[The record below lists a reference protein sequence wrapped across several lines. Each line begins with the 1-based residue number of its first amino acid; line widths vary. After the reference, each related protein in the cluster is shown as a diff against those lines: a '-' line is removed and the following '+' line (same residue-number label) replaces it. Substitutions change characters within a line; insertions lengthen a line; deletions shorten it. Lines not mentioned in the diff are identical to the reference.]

1 MIKSA
6 FRYDE
11 VKIKPEH
18 QIGRHSHDDWELSMI
33 LTGAGMRAIGNMSEP
48 MSEGE
53 IVLIPPRIEHEWA
66 FDSAHTDNNGDIHN
80 ISVFFSTEIL
90 QSLKALLPELHTSLE
105 TLMALEYAVVYS
117 GKRHARIR
125 QLLLDMRGLTPDI
138 RVPHM
143 MELLTV
149 LPGTADCR
157 RAGRSNRRSKSEE
170 RMERVRVFCECN
182 YARTVKL
189 PEVAAVAAMN
199 KSSFCTFIRR
209 HTGHSLTRYANDIR
223 MRKAAELL
231 THTDNSIA
239 EIAYSVGFTNAS
251 YFNRVFLD
259 HFSITPKEM
268 RAQNR

>member
-33 LTGAGMRAIGNMSEP
+33 LTGAGMRTIGNMSEP

-125 QLLLDMRGLTPDI
+125 QLLLD
-138 RVPHM
+138 
-143 MELLTV
+143 
-149 LPGTADCR
+149 TADCH
-157 RAGRSNRRSKSEE
+157 RARRSNRRSNSEE
-170 RMERVRVFCECN
+170 SMERVRVFCECN

-209 HTGHSLTRYANDIR
+209 LHQRIILQPRVSGPFQHHPQRNESSEPISIR
-223 MRKAAELL
+223 SHAQAA
-231 THTDNSIA
+231 HPFCPCSA
-239 EIAYSVGFTNAS
+239 
-251 YFNRVFLD
+251 
-259 HFSITPKEM
+259 ITY
-268 RAQNR
+268 RQ

>member
-33 LTGAGMRAIGNMSEP
+33 LTGAGMRTIGNMSEP

-125 QLLLDMRGLTPDI
+125 QLLLDMRGLTPDT

-149 LPGTADCR
+149 LPDTADCH
-157 RAGRSNRRSKSEE
+157 RARRSNRRSNSEE
-170 RMERVRVFCECN
+170 SMERVRVFCECN

-209 HTGHSLTRYANDIR
+209 LHQRIILQPRVSGPFQHHPQRNESSEPISIR
-223 MRKAAELL
+223 SHAQAA
-231 THTDNSIA
+231 HPFCPCSA
-239 EIAYSVGFTNAS
+239 
-251 YFNRVFLD
+251 
-259 HFSITPKEM
+259 ITY
-268 RAQNR
+268 RQ